1 MKKPLIKKILLG
13 TLSIFLVLVLVLG
26 VHIYIV
32 TRPKAPDEHTKIMA
46 RIDFKENISKEQADK
61 IAGWMNVQNGIDHVF
76 INPATRILVFTFYPV
91 KTSATQIEHD
101 FKNNFNLAAS
111 RYMPSEEEMKNG
123 CPVAAT
129 SSTYKAVTFFKRIF

>member
-1 MKKPLIKKILLG
+1 MKNKRIKKILLG
-13 TLSIFLVLVLVLG
+13 VSSIFLLLVLVLG

-46 RIDFKENISKEQADK
+46 RIDIKESIGKEQADK
-61 IAGWMNVQNGIDHVF
+61 IAGWMNAQKGIDHVF
-76 INPATRILVFTFYPV
+76 INPESRILVFTFYPV

-101 FKNNFNLAAS
+101 FKNNFNLTAA
-111 RYMPSEEEMKNG
+111 RYMPSAEEMNNG

-129 SSTYKAVTFFKRIF
+129 SYTYKAATFFKHLF

>member
-1 MKKPLIKKILLG
+1 MKNKWIKKILLG
-13 TLSIFLVLVLVLG
+13 ALSIFLVLVLVLG

-46 RIDFKENISKEQADK
+46 RIDIKENISKQQADK
-61 IAGWMNVQNGIDHVF
+61 IAGWMNVQKGIDHVF
-76 INPATRILVFTFYPV
+76 INPATHILVFTFYPV

-101 FKNNFNLAAS
+101 FKNNFNLAAA

-123 CPVAAT
+123 CPVAST